1 MLDIIGSLVA
11 VILLSPF
18 MLISAIAVRLT
29 SRGPIV
35 YKQMRVGRAGKTFT
49 MLKFRTMQ
57 NNADHLIDELREQ
70 HNLNDPMFKLTNDP
84 RITKV
89 GNFLR
94 RWSLDET
101 PQLFNVLGGSMSLVG
116 PRPHPLD
123 DVDRYEAEA
132 FRRLALK
139 PGMTGLWQV
148 EGRSDLTW
156 DQALQLDLHYVEKWS
171 LESDVFLLAKTTKA
185 VLNRSGA
192 V

>member
-1 MLDIIGSLVA
+1 MHAL
-11 VILLSPF
+11 
-18 MLISAIAVRLT
+18 
-29 SRGPIV
+29 
-35 YKQMRVGRAGKTFT
+35 
-49 MLKFRTMQ
+49 
-57 NNADHLIDELREQ
+57 ADSQIEELREK
-70 HNLNDPMFKLTNDP
+70 HEHSSPMFKLVNDP

-123 DVDRYEAEA
+123 DVDRYETEA

-148 EGRSDLTW
+148 NGRSELSW
-156 DQALQLDLHYVEKWS
+156 EQALQLDLHYVEKWS
-171 LESDVFLLAKTTKA
+171 LESDLFLLAKTTKA
-185 VLNRSGA
+185 VIRGSGA
-192 V
+192 L